1 MLLFFGIVTLLF
13 TPYDGATGSLNK
25 IKALKFSSNSY
36 IRYSPD
42 MSPLTNI
49 FSICG
54 WVKDIGSS
62 SYRTILM
69 YYNSIAELIIFTD
82 GSHIALFGSYQHLQ
96 SKFSV
101 AKGHWHHVCSTWSL
115 ESRSHSYY
123 VNGVLLGSRQTTAG
137 RTLKTG
143 GELTLGM
150 YGSSYPFDGEM
161 MYLNVYAKE
170 LSSSEIASIVEK
182 GMCNVETDKH
192 ESSRVIKWEELV
204 KLRRTGTIT
213 DVYIDE
219 CLVQLGSS
227 FDQKV
232 AKLEGA
238 ERKLNETAD
247 ELTETRQK
255 LNATIVEL
263 TETRE
268 QLNSTLDGLTETRQE
283 LNATLDELKGLLA
296 KQNNTWDW
304 NIFLSE
310 QFLNETFTTEHAQLL
325 RSSWEDAAE
334 RLVGFTLT
342 DKLIKLLDFFDP
354 VENRPWSML
363 YSENYLNQVFTREM
377 ARRLTNIWDG
387 ISEKLVGVKMTEEV
401 IQLLKYVTDNSNC
414 GNS

>member
-1 MLLFFGIVTLLF
+1 
-13 TPYDGATGSLNK
+13 
-25 IKALKFSSNSY
+25 
-36 IRYSPD
+36 
-42 MSPLTNI
+42 
-49 FSICG
+49 
-54 WVKDIGSS
+54 
-62 SYRTILM
+62 M
-69 YYNSIAELIIFTD
+69 YYSSITEMVIFTD
-82 GSHIALFGSYQHLQ
+82 GSHLYLFGSYHHLHG
-96 SKFSV
+96 KFSV
-101 AKGHWHHVCSTWSL
+101 PKGTWHHICSTWSL
-115 ESRSHSYY
+115 ASRSHRYY

-143 GELTLGM
+143 GELTLGRW
-150 YGSSYPFDGEM
+150 GNHHSFDGEM

-170 LSSSEIASIVEK
+170 LSSSEIAIMVEK
-182 GMCNVETDKH
+182 GMCNVEADEH

-219 CLVQLGSS
+219 CIVQLASS

-238 ERKLNETAD
+238 ERKLNGTAG

-268 QLNSTLDGLTETRQE
+268 ELNSTLD
-283 LNATLDELKGLLA
+283 DLKEVLA
-296 KQNNTWDW
+296 NQNNTWDW

-310 QFLNETFTTEHAQLL
+310 QFLNETFTTEHSQLL

-377 ARRLTNIWDG
+377 ARRLTKIWDG

-414 GNS
+414 GYDPGHS